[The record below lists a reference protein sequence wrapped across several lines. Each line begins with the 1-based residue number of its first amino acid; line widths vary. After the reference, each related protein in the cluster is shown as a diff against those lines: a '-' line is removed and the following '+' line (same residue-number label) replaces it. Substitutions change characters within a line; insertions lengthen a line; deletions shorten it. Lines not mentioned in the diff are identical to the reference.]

1 MRGSSRARAQIQAA
15 GRGLAARANG
25 SLHFVMRS
33 LRAPLLFLLTALA
46 ALAQT
51 NLPIL
56 IHHNFEG
63 GSLGKVEKLGDTQFR
78 LHVAGQHDERGRNR
92 QASWYFFRMDRVAGR
107 DLTLTLTDFVG
118 EYNDKPGA
126 CPMYAETI
134 PVFSYD
140 GRTWTHFPA
149 MEWDD
154 QLKEATLKFRPES
167 NTVWIAHVPPYTHSD
182 LLKLLAELDHSP
194 HARLEVIGK
203 TVQQRDLHLVTVT
216 DFSVPDDAKKTVWLQ
231 ARQHAWE
238 AGTSYVMEGALR
250 FVTSDDPRAAELR
263 RQTVFKFT
271 PMMHPDGCANGWV
284 RFNANGFDVNRH
296 WDVVDLRDKEKLRL
310 MPEIWYVKRALFA
323 YLDSGRRIDLM
334 INMHNTEVTE
344 FIDTFA
350 DDDASQA
357 MMQRLFT
364 NLVEKTSFDP
374 SRKLGIQKNPPNTT
388 NSLYTERKVPVL
400 LMEQRT
406 GRSRKLGRQPTVA
419 DRLQF
424 GRDLITVMAETVRE

>member
-1 MRGSSRARAQIQAA
+1 MKQLA
-15 GRGLAARANG
+15 LAALA
-25 SLHFVMRS
+25 V
-33 LRAPLLFLLTALA
+33 AALCTA

-51 NLPIL
+51 NLPPIL
-56 IHHNFEG
+56 INKNFEG
-63 GSLGKVEKLGDTQFR
+63 GSLGKVEKLGDAEFR
-78 LHVAGQHDERGRNR
+78 LHVEGQYDERGRNR
-92 QASWYFFRMDRVAGR
+92 QASWHFFRMDNVAGR

-140 GRTWTHFPA
+140 GKTWTHFSA
-149 MEWDD
+149 MGWDNTN
-154 QLKEATLKFRPES
+154 KEATLKFHAES
-167 NTVWIAHVPPYTHSD
+167 NTLWIAHIPPYTHSD
-182 LLKLLAELDHSP
+182 LLRLLADVDRSP
-194 HARLEVIGK
+194 HARTEVIGK
-203 TVQQRDLHLVTVT
+203 TVHGRDLHLVTVT
-216 DFSVPDDAKKTVWLQ
+216 DFSTPDDAKKIVWLQ

-263 RQTVFKFT
+263 RKVVFKFT
-271 PMMHPDGCANGWV
+271 PMMHPDGCVNGWV

-296 WDVVDLRDKEKLRL
+296 WDEVDLRDKEKLRL
-310 MPEIWYVKRALFA
+310 MPEIWYVKRAIFA
-323 YLDSGRRIDLM
+323 QVDSGRRIDLM
-334 INMHNTEVTE
+334 INLHNTEVTE
-344 FIDTFA
+344 YIDTFA

-357 MMQRLFT
+357 MMQRLYT

-374 SRKLGIQKNPPNTT
+374 ARKLGINKRPSNTT
-388 NSLYTERKVPVL
+388 NSLYNERKVPVL

-406 GRSRKLGRQPTVA
+406 GPSKKLGRQPTVA

-424 GRDLITVMAETVRE
+424 GRDLIAVMAETVLE